1 VHSISA
7 SQFQSALGSDAVNQL
22 AARMGISPDAMS
34 AKRAEC
40 SEARD
45 RQAHSQRQVSRGPA
59 DLSGRGRLAEVTT
72 AELARFEAQLRA
84 RLGDWKAMLRGHPAA
99 ARQMLGKLLGGQR
112 VTLTPRE
119 ENGARFYEYRA
130 PCSFDRTI
138 RDGLLKHER
147 HPKRWW
153 PQRDSNPC
161 LLSATRFLNPID

>member
-1 VHSISA
+1 
-7 SQFQSALGSDAVNQL
+7 
-22 AARMGISPDAMS
+22 
-34 AKRAEC
+34 
-40 SEARD
+40 
-45 RQAHSQRQVSRGPA
+45 
-59 DLSGRGRLAEVTT
+59 LAEVTT

-84 RLGDWKAMLRGHPAA
+84 RLGDWKAMLRGHPAE

-161 LLSATRFLNPID
+161 FSHDHVSPIRSVSCKTIET